1 MWYLKKDVLKETN
14 DINEEVD
21 AGLKELEQQD
31 LCISIKNL
39 YKKYSNGKKAV
50 TNLSLTMYN
59 SQIFALLGRKIII

>member
-1 MWYLKKDVLKETN
+1 MKETN